1 MDVFT
6 SLSEEWAT
14 LTRAPATRARY
25 RRWQE
30 ADHRFNRWGTLEEL
44 INFAQRRGDP
54 AASDRALA
62 LLAHRSPT
70 DELAARALL
79 QALLPGLRAIVV
91 QHHWLT
97 DHDELA
103 ASTIALAWERIRTYP
118 FTNRP
123 RRVAANILRDTAH
136 RLRRAHRREETVS
149 TAVDTVQ
156 SEDGGYRTIDLLD
169 LAQRNLDR
177 DGLALVLRTRVG
189 GEEVTSLSAEM
200 GCTAP
205 ALRERRRRAEQKLRA
220 AIVRSTSDCRLV
232 S

>member
-6 SLSEEWAT
+6 SLSDEWSTLESAQAT
-14 LTRAPATRARY
+14 NAHY

-30 ADHRFNRWGTLEEL
+30 ADHRFNRWGSLAEL
-44 INFAQRRGDP
+44 IHFAQRRGDP
-54 AASDRALA
+54 EASDRALA
-62 LLAHRSPT
+62 LLAQRSPS

-79 QALLPGLRAIVV
+79 QALLPGLRAVVV

-97 DHDELA
+97 DHDELT
-103 ASTIALAWERIRTYP
+103 ASTVALAWERIRTYP

-123 RRVAANILRDTAH
+123 RHIAANVLRDTAH
-136 RLRRAHRREETVS
+136 RLRRAHRREET
-149 TAVDTVQ
+149 TATTVDTVQ
-156 SEDGGYRTIDLLD
+156 SEDVAYRTIDLLD
-169 LAQRNLDR
+169 LAQRSLDR

-220 AIVRSTSDCRLV
+220 AIVRSTTDWRLV